1 MEAKLIT
8 LTSADKIDNEAT
20 IGIEIIVN
28 TAHITHFHKAQQREG
43 YLTHVHFTGGHVAL
57 VKQTVEQIKKLIE
70 PTDYT
75 PYKR

>member
-8 LTSADKIDNEAT
+8 LTSADKIDDQGT
-20 IGIEIIVN
+20 PGIEIIVN
-28 TAHITHFHKAQQREG
+28 TAHITHFHKAQQKEAN
-43 YLTHVHFTGGHVAL
+43 LTHVHFTGGHVAL